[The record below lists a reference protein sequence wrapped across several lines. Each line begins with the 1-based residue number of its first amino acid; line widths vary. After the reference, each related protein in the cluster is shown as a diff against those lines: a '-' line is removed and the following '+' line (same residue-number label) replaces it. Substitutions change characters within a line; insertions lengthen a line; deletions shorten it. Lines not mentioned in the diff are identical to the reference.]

1 MPMLGQSAQMEQCK
15 LAVQVCTITKFN
27 KQEENTMVKTI
38 CEKIM
43 TKEITSVE
51 LKSVLGKELYICN
64 GNCWT
69 DVLDEFGF
77 TYSSEQFCQYIADYE
92 AWAELN
98 NVYVEILEGKAEFRS
113 SINAAKELLKEWLE
127 YNELEK
133 FRSLYSTLSARQK
146 EAVLCILRYSEIL
159 DMDLMCPT
167 TSELSLLWKDSI
179 KKQKHKAN
187 LLIPVMETD
196 CTYTINL
203 FTGKVVGYADIDTVE
218 DIL

>member
-1 MPMLGQSAQMEQCK
+1 M
-15 LAVQVCTITKFN
+15 T
-27 KQEENTMVKTI
+27 KTI
-38 CEKIM
+38 YTRIM

-51 LKSVLGKELYICN
+51 LKSVLGRELYICN

-77 TYSSEQFCQYIADYE
+77 TYSSEQFCQYITDYE

-98 NVYVEILEGKAEFRS
+98 NVYVEITEGKAEFRQ
-113 SINAAKELLKEWLE
+113 SINEAKDLLKDWLE
-127 YNELEK
+127 NNELDDFK
-133 FRSLYSTLSARQK
+133 SLYSGLSARQK
-146 EAVLCILRYSEIL
+146 EAVVLVLRYSEIFEYAYAN
-159 DMDLMCPT
+159 LMCPS

>member
-1 MPMLGQSAQMEQCK
+1 MKKA
-15 LAVQVCTITKFN
+15 TIFN
-27 KQEENTMVKTI
+27 RIISHET
-38 CEKIM
+38 
-43 TKEITSVE
+43 TSVE
-51 LKSVLGKELYICN
+51 IISVLGRELYICN

-113 SINAAKELLKEWLE
+113 SINAAKEVLKEWLE
-127 YNELEK
+127 YNELEE

-203 FTGKVVGYADIDTVE
+203 FTGKVINLSL
-218 DIL
+218 IHI

>member
-1 MPMLGQSAQMEQCK
+1 M
-15 LAVQVCTITKFN
+15 T
-27 KQEENTMVKTI
+27 KTI
-38 CEKIM
+38 YTRIM

-51 LKSVLGKELYICN
+51 LKSVLGRELYICN
-64 GNCWT
+64 GNYWT

-113 SINAAKELLKEWLE
+113 SINAAKEVLKEWLE
-127 YNELEK
+127 YNELEE

-203 FTGKVVGYADIDTVE
+203 FTGKVINYADIDTVE

>member
-1 MPMLGQSAQMEQCK
+1 M
-15 LAVQVCTITKFN
+15 T
-27 KQEENTMVKTI
+27 KTI
-38 CEKIM
+38 YTRIM

-51 LKSVLGKELYICN
+51 LKSVLGRELYICN

-127 YNELEK
+127 YNEL
-133 FRSLYSTLSARQK
+133 FDFMSLYSTLSARQK
-146 EAVLCILRYSEIL
+146 EAVVLVLRHSEIL
-159 DMDLMCPT
+159 DTDLMCPS
-167 TSELSLLWKDSI
+167 TSELSLLWKASV

-187 LLIPVMETD
+187 LLITVIGDSYE
-196 CTYTINL
+196 YIINL
-203 FTGKVVGYADIDTVE
+203 FTGEVVDYVDMDIIE
-218 DIL
+218 GNF

>member
-1 MPMLGQSAQMEQCK
+1 
-15 LAVQVCTITKFN
+15 
-27 KQEENTMVKTI
+27 MVKTI

-51 LKSVLGKELYICN
+51 LKSVLGRELYICN

-167 TSELSLLWKDSI
+167 TSELSLLWKSSV